1 MKNLS
6 MPSKALKEFQKIPGV
21 GKSIAND
28 FWALGL
34 TSIADLKGQSA
45 EKLYEDLQQMAGQKI
60 CRCMLYVFRCA
71 IYYASEELHEPDK
84 LKWWYWK
91 D

>member
-1 MKNLS
+1 MQ
-6 MPSKALKEFQKIPGV
+6 SKALKEFQKIPGV

-28 FWALGL
+28 LWALGF
-34 TSIADLKGQSA
+34 TSIKDLKNQSA
-45 EKLYEDLQQMAGQKI
+45 ERLYEDLEKIAGQKI

-71 IYYASEELHEPDK
+71 IYYANHSVHEPEK